1 MLTIFRRGIL
11 SPSSG
16 PTSLPLAS
24 YPGPGVPPLLQ
35 SHAPS
40 HAPGS
45 QFSVRS
51 NKNISPIIKPQVNIG
66 HKPTLNMT
74 NKGQVNMSN
83 KGLVSTKVLGHVPP
97 PHWLQT
103 AGKDLTGQSRR
114 GGAAAKWSQVS
125 CPTL

>member
-51 NKNISPIIKPQVNIG
+51 NKNISPIIKP
-66 HKPTLNMT
+66 TLNMS